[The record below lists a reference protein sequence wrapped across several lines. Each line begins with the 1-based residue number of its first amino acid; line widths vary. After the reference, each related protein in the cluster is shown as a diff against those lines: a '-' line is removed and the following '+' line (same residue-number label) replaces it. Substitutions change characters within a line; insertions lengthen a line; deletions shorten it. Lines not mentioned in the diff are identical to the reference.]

1 MDNLPKE
8 LIIEIANYTIDI
20 DLPLRRVS
28 KLFNTVLS
36 DISVIDTS
44 INMYKAPF
52 IFVKEYYTMLSSLGV
67 RIFNNNHDTKEL
79 KALRSKVEQITEQ
92 NKDILQHETYQCVVL
107 GYKVQENSL
116 LGQTPLKTFIR
127 HRKTLNE
134 LIKLYWQITVFPNT
148 HNDIYY
154 LIELYK
160 EKEQLLQEMKVYL
173 SYNNLE
179 FFFKYTGGHFD
190 IEITEARFIH
200 IELTKIKNNHFIKKQ
215 EILNPFTTFNSIYHE
230 YYSNKLL
237 IETRYFSTNVCGF
250 TNGNDHNMLLALAYI
265 DYHSY
270 NHESINLDLLY
281 NLYDCYTA
289 VVYSNNNEKPLFTLN
304 INTER
309 VDEMPQE
316 VPLRMKIAL
325 NYAYNTKTKILPTL
339 SRIQFIF

>member
-8 LIIEIANYTIDI
+8 LIVEIANYTTDI

-28 KLFNTVLS
+28 KLFNTTLS
-36 DISVIDTS
+36 HVCVIDTS
-44 INMYKAPF
+44 INLYKAPF

-67 RIFNNNHDTKEL
+67 RIFSNNHDPKEL
-79 KALRSKVEQITEQ
+79 KALRSKVEQIIQQ
-92 NKDILQHETYQCVVL
+92 NKEILHHETYKSAVI
-107 GYKVQENSL
+107 GYKVKGNSH
-116 LGQTPLKTFIR
+116 LGQKPLKTFIR

-148 HNDIYY
+148 HHDIYY

-190 IEITEARFIH
+190 IEITHSRFIY
-200 IELTKIKNNHFIKKQ
+200 IELTKIKNNHFIKKR
-215 EILNPFTTFNSIYHE
+215 EILNPFTTFNSIYDE
-230 YYSNKLL
+230 YHSNKLI
-237 IETRYFSTNVCGF
+237 IETRFFSTNVYGF
-250 TNGNDHNMLLALAYI
+250 TNGSDPNMLLALAYI

-270 NHESINLDLLY
+270 NHDSVNTELLY
-281 NLYDCYTA
+281 NLYDCYTT
-289 VVYSNNNEKPLFTLN
+289 VLYGNSDKPMFTLN

-309 VDEMPQE
+309 IDEMPQE
-316 VPLRMKIAL
+316 VMLRMKIAFD
-325 NYAYNTKTKILPTL
+325 YAYNTKTKILPTL